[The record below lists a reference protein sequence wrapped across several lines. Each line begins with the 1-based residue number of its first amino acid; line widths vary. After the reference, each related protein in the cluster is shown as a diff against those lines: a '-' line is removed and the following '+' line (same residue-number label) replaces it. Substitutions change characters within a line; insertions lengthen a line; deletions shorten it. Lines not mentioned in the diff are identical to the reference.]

1 MYHTKLGHKILSFR
15 QKKGLTIRELAEKTI
30 LSPSMLSQLERGIG
44 NPSLNALQSIASTM
58 GISLSALFLEEVD
71 ASSLILRKSE
81 RTVTYNPEKTH
92 IIYNTLTPGTA
103 KSNLQLYLI
112 VLKPFSET
120 MGDLVYHENEEIAM
134 ILHGETE
141 ATIEGETVTLYE
153 GDTIRILPE
162 RRHKFKNNTSKDI
175 EILFVR
181 STEN

>member
-1 MYHTKLGHKILSFR
+1 
-15 QKKGLTIRELAEKTI
+15 
-30 LSPSMLSQLERGIG
+30 ML
-44 NPSLNALQSIASTM
+44 
-58 GISLSALFLEEVD
+58 
-71 ASSLILRKSE
+71 
-81 RTVTYNPEKTH
+81 
-92 IIYNTLTPGTA
+92 
-103 KSNLQLYLI
+103 
-112 VLKPFSET
+112 LKPFSFT